1 MRRVLKRSLQSRPK
15 TWMSALGVA
24 GGVLLDLA
32 AQDVLQGRA
41 ARAALIIGGALLG
54 WAFGPSPGMVR
65 IPQPPKG
72 LGR

>member
-1 MRRVLKRSLQSRPK
+1 MKRALRRSLQTRPK
-15 TWMSALGVA
+15 TWIGLLATS
-24 GGVLLDLA
+24 GGVLVELA
-32 AQDVLQGRA
+32 QQDVLQGRWG
-41 ARAALIIGGALLG
+41 RAALIIGGALLG